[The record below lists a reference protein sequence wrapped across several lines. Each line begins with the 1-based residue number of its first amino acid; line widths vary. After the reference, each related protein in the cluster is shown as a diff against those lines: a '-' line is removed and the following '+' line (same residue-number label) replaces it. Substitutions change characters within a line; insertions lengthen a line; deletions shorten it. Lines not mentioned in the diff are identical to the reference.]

1 MRQARKSPKDRNVH
15 ATLDRAIGTLRQT
28 LARVLVAKRTED
40 WADALPG
47 VVRGLNRTPHSSL
60 PGDVAPD
67 DVEGNKVVQFFLMW
81 RAGEVLQRN
90 ARLIE
95 ARGKRLLRDG
105 AFRVELPQP
114 KHFGR
119 AYKPRYSDTVHLV
132 ARVEGAQVV
141 DAEGR
146 SFATRHVLPVPAGTR
161 ALSAE
166 TSTRARGSALVDRR
180 RLEGLE
186 PYREALVDFLGTEAR
201 TIRATTSFMKDQG
214 VALPVGMSY
223 VGALRLLGFVVTI
236 PPSGGGGTVRNPK
249 APPKAAAPAP
259 PAVPKT
265 AAAPPVAA
273 AKAAPARPQV
283 PGGGRGLL
291 SFLAASRGAK

>member
-1 MRQARKSPKDRNVH
+1 M
-15 ATLDRAIGTLRQT
+15 
-28 LARVLVAKRTED
+28 
-40 WADALPG
+40 
-47 VVRGLNRTPHSSL
+47 
-60 PGDVAPD
+60 
-67 DVEGNKVVQFFLMW
+67 QFFLMW

-119 AYKPRYSDTVHLV
+119 AYKPRYSDAVHLV

-146 SFATRHVLPVPAGTR
+146 SFATRHVLPVPASTR
-161 ALSAE
+161 ALDSE

-201 TIRATTSFMKDQG
+201 TISATTSFMREQG
-214 VALPVGMSY
+214 VALPAGMTY

-236 PPSGGGGTVRNPK
+236 PPNGGGGTVRNPK
-249 APPKAAAPAP
+249 APPPKAAAPAP
-259 PAVPKT
+259 PAVPK
-265 AAAPPVAA
+265 AAAPVAPKAAPVAA
-273 AKAAPARPQV
+273 PRPQV